1 MVPQRRQAMRTFRF
15 NKYSQLIEGIPL
27 MVRGVVVLMEGNYTH
42 IGGKVVTEIS
52 ILVKLT

>member
-1 MVPQRRQAMRTFRF
+1 MRTFRF

-27 MVRGVVVLMEGNYTH
+27 MVRVVVVLMEGNYTH